1 LTLFYQGQI
10 ANSFH
15 YPQKN
20 VLRRSESFMRDYYQ
34 HARTIYLTAKRVTE
48 GFLLPDLSQKEQK
61 PVFGFLAKRKL
72 KTEQFDGFYSHG
84 RLIYAENPEVF
95 HEDPFRLIRVF
106 LYAQQR
112 ELELSSELQQLIRRR
127 TRLVN
132 RTFQYARAARETFQ
146 AILSRKGQVGHIIRT
161 RSIWHSCSMIPVKHP
176 GRATMPKRARSVR
189 RRSPPGSSWLRN
201 EGVN

>member
-1 LTLFYQGQI
+1 
-10 ANSFH
+10 
-15 YPQKN
+15 
-20 VLRRSESFMRDYYQ
+20 MR
-34 HARTIYLTAKRVTE
+34 RTIYLTAKRVTE
-48 GFLLPDLSQKEQK
+48 GFFLPDISEKEEK

-84 RLIYAENPEVF
+84 RLIYSENPEIF

-146 AILSRKGQVGHIIRT
+146 AILSRKGQVGHILRMM
-161 RSIWHSCSMIPVKHP
+161 HEVDFLGKY
-176 GRATMPKRARSVR
+176 MPEFGELTCLCNTSFFTGT
-189 RRSPPGSSWLRN
+189 PPTSTPWSASRN
-201 EGVN
+201 WIH